1 MGTEAQNL
9 CNKKQKKIKQRKYI
23 NINVMNR
30 LPKLVKLDE
39 YILLIITPVIII
51 IIIKP
56 FLLMI
61 KRKEKSEMPYH
72 DAFIGK
78 REIFVSPTIC
88 ENHIQKKKKK
98 NLFIRV
104 LCLEIETLLD

>member
-1 MGTEAQNL
+1 
-9 CNKKQKKIKQRKYI
+9 
-23 NINVMNR
+23 
-30 LPKLVKLDE
+30 
-39 YILLIITPVIII
+39 
-51 IIIKP
+51 
-56 FLLMI
+56 MI

-98 NLFIRV
+98 KNIFTRV